1 MRNEERLG
9 TSQQETNRSTNSTT
23 PPQQIQNL
31 LNFPTSTEFV
41 DLPSRGEFYAE
52 DHPLHGQKQ
61 LEMKVMTTK
70 EEDIL
75 LNANYIRNGVVIDKL
90 LRSLMVDK
98 SIKLDDLLI
107 GDKNALVFAA
117 RASGLGH
124 LYTAKVKCSKC
135 DESTEVEHDLSDL
148 ATKDANTVDWISPTE
163 SGTFVVDLPKSKLK
177 VEFKLLTGREEK
189 DIDITVAKR
198 KKHRLPVN
206 HLLIRL
212 QKIILSING
221 VSDSFQ
227 ISSCL
232 EAMPIMDSRR
242 IRLAYDHVLPDI
254 DTSFDFMCPFCDT
267 EQEVGLPL
275 TADFFWAD
283 S

>member
-9 TSQQETNRSTNSTT
+9 TSPQETNRSTNSTS
-23 PPQQIQNL
+23 PPNQIQNL
-31 LNFPTSTEFV
+31 LSFPTSTEFV
-41 DLPSRGEFYAE
+41 DLPSEGNFYPS
-52 DHPLHGQKQ
+52 DHRLHGATQI
-61 LEMKVMTTK
+61 EMKVMTTK

-75 LNANYIRNGVVIDKL
+75 LNTNYIKNGIVIDKL
-90 LRSLMVDK
+90 LKSLIVDK
-98 SIKLDDLLI
+98 SIRLEDLLI

-124 LYTAKVKCSKC
+124 LYTAKVTCSNC
-135 DESTEVEHDLSDL
+135 AESTSIEHDLSDL
-148 ATKDANTVDWISPTE
+148 STKQARDVDWIASTDA
-163 SGTFVVDLPKSKLK
+163 GTFMVTLPKSKLK
-177 VEFKLLTGREEK
+177 VEFKLLTGRGEK
-189 DIDITVAKR
+189 DIEVTISKR

-206 HLLIRL
+206 HLLLRL
-212 QKIILSING
+212 QKIIVSINEI
-221 VSDSFQ
+221 SDPLQ
-227 ISSCL
+227 ISKCL

-254 DTSFDFMCPFCDT
+254 DTSLEFVCPFCDT